1 MVSGTKGEKNNNQK
15 NYFKQKNNFEFYM
28 PTPGWQMCL
37 PPMLVA
43 GPGTGTLGLA
53 LQQTPKE
60 SSSPWLCPSQL
71 AHRPLKAGQSWRARG
86 RLDRAR
92 TWFLPWTEMG
102 GLEIHISSPR
112 VVGQYER
119 HASPSPI
126 QSYRSRGL
134 GPVIV
139 FCFTQ
144 FPLTFPTTDPEV
156 KQISHLTTTG
166 P

>member
-1 MVSGTKGEKNNNQK
+1 
-15 NYFKQKNNFEFYM
+15 M
-28 PTPGWQMCL
+28 PTPGWQACL
-37 PPMLVA
+37 PPDVGGWPWDQDSGA
-43 GPGTGTLGLA
+43 GTAADTQRIILPLTVRANSLTDTQGWAKLWAQTGF
-53 LQQTPKE
+53 
-60 SSSPWLCPSQL
+60 
-71 AHRPLKAGQSWRARG
+71 WRARG

-92 TWFLPWTEMG
+92 TWFLPWREMG

-156 KQISHLTTTG
+156 KLISHLTTTG